1 MKLYVFSVPAAFPAG
16 VPRVACQP
24 VLPASA
30 HGLTSKPWHPAKGT
44 LNTYMRF
51 ITVLAWAAATVANQ
65 HLYIRTASRLTCI
78 GTPLAPPPPP
88 PPAPAAK

>member
-1 MKLYVFSVPAAFPAG
+1 
-16 VPRVACQP
+16 
-24 VLPASA
+24 
-30 HGLTSKPWHPAKGT
+30 
-44 LNTYMRF
+44 MRF